1 MKIRSVRALRITTL
15 AENSCGL
22 GTRDPSS
29 RCLGQW
35 GLSFL
40 LELADSRGDNRKV
53 IFDTGMYKQALLR
66 NIKALKVNLRDL
78 DCIVLS
84 HGHLDHTAATVE
96 IVKATG
102 NTKIYAHPH
111 TFLPRFWKDKTGK
124 RHKIGVPNGEDEK
137 EIERAGGEILL
148 KAEPREIIPGV
159 CHRANQESNT
169 IRTAAAPF

>member
-40 LELADSRGDNRKV
+40 LELVDSRGDNRKV

-111 TFLPRFWKDKTGK
+111 TFLPGSGKTK
-124 RHKIGVPNGEDEK
+124 QENGIRLEFRT
-137 EIERAGGEILL
+137 ERARKKLRGLEEKFCLRQSRERSYLESG
-148 KAEPREIIPGV
+148 PRVRSKE
-159 CHRANQESNT
+159 
-169 IRTAAAPF
+169 